1 MDKWIQDFKYG
12 LRRLTRAPGFT
23 TVAVLSL
30 ALGIGANTAIFTVI
44 NAVFLHPLAIEEP
57 SRVVELFTKD
67 TRTVQTGNFTL
78 TPSSI
83 QNFED
88 YRDQSTVF
96 SGLAA
101 YFGTGLQWTHD
112 GETVG
117 VPGMMTTANYF
128 DVLGVKPVLGRTFT
142 PDEDLKSASTVAVV
156 SHSLWKTRFNSDP
169 ALVGRTLTLN
179 GLPFTVIGIAPEGFK
194 GTFSLAGPDRIWIPL
209 GMRDQI
215 LNGQIKELMTSR
227 RFRWLN
233 IVGRLKPGVDIAQA
247 QAAATTIAMALEKT
261 YPDANRGR
269 TMVLAKETD
278 AALGINQRA
287 QFVMAGGLLMVVVG
301 FVLLIACVNLANLL
315 LAQAAR
321 REREISIRAT
331 MGASRGR
338 LIRQLLIESVTL
350 SMIGGAMGLVVAFWS
365 RNALWSFRP
374 PFLGN
379 ASIDLSFDPRVLAFT
394 LVISLLTGLAF
405 GAVPAIRVS
414 QAQLAEVL
422 KAAGRSGASGVGQ
435 NRVRSLLVAAEV
447 ALATIALIGSGLFLR
462 SMQAAQEMELGFDSK
477 HVGFIGLNPGG
488 QKYEKAQGRHFYQDA
503 IAKARALADVEG
515 ASVASVVPVAGGN
528 GVGLTT
534 FPEGQGEGS
543 SFKGALIAYNDISP
557 GYFDTL
563 RIPLVKGRDFNDF
576 DNEQGGLVAII
587 NQTAARQLFS
597 TDDAVAKRFTVVG
610 HPETLYEVVGIAKDS
625 VINNVGEDPT
635 PMIYRPLQQEY
646 APAAALV
653 VRTKGD
659 PAARLAAV
667 RDQVQTL
674 DKNMPIRNTGT
685 IQEQIVQGLWASRM
699 GAALLS
705 IFGGLALIL
714 AVIGIYGVMSYSV
727 AQRTQEIGI
736 RMALGAQAGDVRR
749 FVLWQGMVP
758 ALLGAGAGVLAAV
771 ALAQSIANLLYGIR
785 PHDPLT
791 VGVVSGLLIA
801 VALVACYVPARSA
814 TRVDPLVALRYE

>member
-1 MDKWIQDFKYG
+1 MDKWLQDFRYG
-12 LRRLTRAPGFT
+12 LRRLMKAPAFT

-57 SRVVELFTKD
+57 ARVVEFFTRD
-67 TRTVQTGNFTL
+67 TRTVQTGNFNL

-88 YRDQSTVF
+88 YRDQSTSF

-101 YFGTGLQWTHD
+101 YFGTGLQWTRD
-112 GETVG
+112 GETTG
-117 VPGMMTTANYF
+117 VSAFMTTANYF

-142 PDEDLKSASTVAVV
+142 PDEDIKSASPVAVV
-156 SHSLWKTRFNSDP
+156 SHSLWNTKFNRDP
-169 ALVGRTLTLN
+169 ALVGRAITLN

-194 GTFSLAGPDRIWIPL
+194 GTFSLAGLDRIWIPL
-209 GMRDQI
+209 GMKDQI
-215 LNGQIKELMTSR
+215 LNGQIKELITSR

-233 IVGRLKPGVDIAQA
+233 IVGRLKPEATLAQA
-247 QAAATTIAMALEKT
+247 QAAITTIAASLEQT

-269 TMVLAKETD
+269 TMELALETD
-278 AALGINQRA
+278 AALGINQRP
-287 QFVMAGGLLMVVVG
+287 QFVRAGGVLMVVVG
-301 FVLLIACVNLANLL
+301 LVLLIACVNLANLL

-331 MGASRGR
+331 LGASRGR

-350 SMIGGAMGLVVAFWS
+350 STVGGGFGLVVALWS
-365 RNALWSFRP
+365 RNALWAFRP

-379 ASIDLSFDPRVLAFT
+379 ASIDLSFDLRVLGFT
-394 LVISLLTGLAF
+394 LLISLLTGLAF
-405 GAVPAIRVS
+405 GAVPAIKVS
-414 QAQLAEVL
+414 QSRLSEVL
-422 KAAGRSGASGVGQ
+422 KAAGRAGASGVGH
-435 NRVRSLLVAAEV
+435 NRMRATLVAAEV
-447 ALATIALIGSGLFLR
+447 ALATVALIGSGLFLR

-477 HVGFIGLNPGG
+477 HVAFIALNPGG
-488 QKYEKAQGRHFYQDA
+488 QKYETAQGRQFYLDA
-503 IAKARALADVEG
+503 MAKARAMPGIDG
-515 ASVASVVPVAGGN
+515 AAVASIVPVVGGG
-528 GVGLTT
+528 GVLLTT

-543 SFKGALIAYNDISP
+543 SFKGALIAYNDVTP

-563 RIPLVKGRDFNDF
+563 RIPLVKGRDFTEF
-576 DNEQGGLVAII
+576 DNEQGAMVAII

-597 TDDAVAKRFTVVG
+597 TDDALSRRFTIVS
-610 HPETLYEVVGIAKDS
+610 HPETLYEVVAVAKDS

-635 PMIYRPLQQEY
+635 PMIYRPMQQEY

-653 VRTKGD
+653 VRTRTEPGT
-659 PAARLAAV
+659 RLAAI
-667 RDQVQTL
+667 RDQVRTL

-705 IFGGLALIL
+705 IFGGLALVL
-714 AVIGIYGVMSYSV
+714 AIIGIYGVMSYSV
-727 AQRTQEIGI
+727 SQRTQEIGI

-758 ALLGAGAGVLAAV
+758 ALIGALTGVGAAI
-771 ALAQSIANLLYGIR
+771 ALAQPVANLLYGVR

-791 VGVVSGLLIA
+791 VGFVSAILTA
-801 VALVACYVPARSA
+801 VALVACYVPARAA

>member
-1 MDKWIQDFKYG
+1 MDKWTQDFKYG
-12 LRRLTRAPGFT
+12 LRRLMKTPGFT

-57 SRVVELFTKD
+57 ARVVELFTRD
-67 TRTVQTGNFTL
+67 NRTVQTGNLTL

-112 GETVG
+112 GETSG

-142 PDEDLKSASTVAVV
+142 PDEDIRSAATVAVV

-169 ALVGRTLTLN
+169 GLVGRVLTLN
-179 GLPFTVIGIAPEGFK
+179 GLPFTVVGIAPEGFK

-233 IVGRLKPGVDIAQA
+233 IVGRLKPGVDLPEA
-247 QAAATTIAMALEKT
+247 QAATATIAAALEKT

-269 TMVLAKETD
+269 TMELARETD

-287 QFVMAGGLLMVVVG
+287 QFVQAGSVLMVVVG

-315 LAQAAR
+315 LAQAAG

-338 LIRQLLIESVTL
+338 LVRQLLIESVTL
-350 SMIGGAMGLVVAFWS
+350 SMIGGAVGLIVAFWS

-379 ASIDLSFDPRVLAFT
+379 ASIDLSFDPRVLGFT

-405 GAVPAIRVS
+405 GAVPALKVS
-414 QAQLAEVL
+414 QSRLSEVL
-422 KAAGRSGASGVGQ
+422 KASGRSGTSGVGHH
-435 NRVRSLLVAAEV
+435 RVRSLLVTAEV
-447 ALATIALIGSGLFLR
+447 ALATVALIGSGLFLR

-477 HVGFIGLNPGG
+477 HTGFIFLNPGG
-488 QKYEKAQGRHFYQDA
+488 QKYGKPQGQQFYLDA
-503 IAKARALADVEG
+503 IAKARALPDVEA
-515 ASVASVVPVAGGN
+515 ASVASLVPLAGGG
-528 GVGLTT
+528 GVLLTT

-543 SFKGALIAYNDISP
+543 SFKGALIAYNDIAP
-557 GYFDTL
+557 GYFDAL
-563 RIPLVKGRDFNDF
+563 RIPLVKGRDFSDF
-576 DNEQGGLVAII
+576 DNEQGTLVAVI
-587 NQTAARQLFS
+587 NQAAARQLFA
-597 TDDAVAKRFTVVG
+597 TDDAVSKRFTVVG
-610 HPETLYEVVGIAKDS
+610 QPETLYEVVGIAKDS
-625 VINNVGEDPT
+625 VVNNVGEDPT
-635 PMIYRPLQQEY
+635 PMIYRPMQQEY

-659 PAARLAAV
+659 PAARLASL

-685 IQEQIVQGLWASRM
+685 IQDQIVQGLWASRM

-705 IFGGLALIL
+705 IFGGLALVL

-727 AQRTQEIGI
+727 AQRTQEIGL

-749 FVLWQGMVP
+749 FVLLQGMVP
-758 ALLGAGAGVLAAV
+758 ALVGAGTGVILAIG
-771 ALAQSIANLLYGIR
+771 LARPIASLLYGIR
-785 PHDPLT
+785 PHDPMTL
-791 VGVVSGLLIA
+791 GFVSGTLMV
-801 VALVACYVPARSA
+801 VALVACYVPARAA

>member
-1 MDKWIQDFKYG
+1 
-12 LRRLTRAPGFT
+12 
-23 TVAVLSL
+23 
-30 ALGIGANTAIFTVI
+30 
-44 NAVFLHPLAIEEP
+44 
-57 SRVVELFTKD
+57 
-67 TRTVQTGNFTL
+67 
-78 TPSSI
+78 
-83 QNFED
+83 
-88 YRDQSTVF
+88 
-96 SGLAA
+96 
-101 YFGTGLQWTHD
+101 
-112 GETVG
+112 
-117 VPGMMTTANYF
+117 
-128 DVLGVKPVLGRTFT
+128 
-142 PDEDLKSASTVAVV
+142 
-156 SHSLWKTRFNSDP
+156 
-169 ALVGRTLTLN
+169 
-179 GLPFTVIGIAPEGFK
+179 
-194 GTFSLAGPDRIWIPL
+194 
-209 GMRDQI
+209 
-215 LNGQIKELMTSR
+215 
-227 RFRWLN
+227 
-233 IVGRLKPGVDIAQA
+233 VGRLKPGVDIAQA
-247 QAAATTIAMALEKT
+247 QAATATIATALEKT

-269 TMVLAKETD
+269 TMELAKETD

-287 QFVMAGGLLMVVVG
+287 QFVQAGGVLMVVVG

-350 SMIGGAMGLVVAFWS
+350 SMIGGAAGLVVAFWS

-374 PFLGN
+374 PFLDN
-379 ASIDLSFDPRVLAFT
+379 ASIDLSFDPRVLGFT
-394 LVISLLTGLAF
+394 LLISLLTGLAF
-405 GAVPAIRVS
+405 GAVPAIKVS

-462 SMQAAQEMELGFDSK
+462 SMQAAQEMELGFDAK

-488 QKYEKAQGRHFYQDA
+488 QKYEKPRGEQLYQDA
-503 IAKARALADVEG
+503 IAKARGLPEVEG
-515 ASVASVVPVAGGN
+515 AAVASVVPVAGGN
-528 GVGLTT
+528 GVALTT

-543 SFKGALIAYNDISP
+543 SFKGALIAYNDITP
-557 GYFDTL
+557 GYFDAL
-563 RIPLVKGRDFNDF
+563 KIPLVKGRDFSEF
-576 DNEQGGLVAII
+576 DSEQGTLVAII
-587 NQTAARQLFS
+587 NQAAARQLFAS
-597 TDDAVAKRFTVVG
+597 DDAVRKRFTIVS
-610 HPETLYEVVGIAKDS
+610 HPETLYEVVGVAKDS
-625 VINNVGEDPT
+625 VVNNVGEDPT
-635 PMIYRPLQQEY
+635 PMIYRPMQQEY
-646 APAAALV
+646 APTVALV

-659 PAARLAAV
+659 PAARLASL

-674 DKNMPIRNTGT
+674 DKSMPIRNTGT

-705 IFGGLALIL
+705 IFGGLALVL

-727 AQRTQEIGI
+727 SQRTQEIGI

-771 ALAQSIANLLYGIR
+771 ALAQTIANLLYGIR

-791 VGVVSGLLIA
+791 VGLVSGVLIA
-801 VALVACYVPARSA
+801 VALAACYVPARSA

>member
-1 MDKWIQDFKYG
+1 MDKVLQDFKYG
-12 LRRLTRAPGFT
+12 LRRLIKAPGFT

-57 SRVVELFTKD
+57 SRVVELFTQD
-67 TRTVQTGNFTL
+67 HRTAQTGNNAL

-96 SGLAA
+96 SGLTA
-101 YFGTGLQWTHD
+101 YFNTGLQWTQNS
-112 GETVG
+112 ETIG
-117 VPGMMTTANYF
+117 LPGMMTTANYF
-128 DVLGVKPVLGRTFT
+128 DVLGVKPVLGRTFNA
-142 PDEDLKSASTVAVV
+142 DEDLKAAATVAVV
-156 SHSLWKTRFNSDP
+156 SHSLWQTRFNSDP

-194 GTFSLAGPDRIWIPL
+194 GTFSLAGADRVWIPL
-209 GMRDQI
+209 GMKDQF
-215 LNGQIKELMTSR
+215 LTGQIKELITSR

-233 IVGRLKPGVDIAQA
+233 IAGRLKPGVTLAQA
-247 QAAATTIAMALEKT
+247 QAATATIAKALETT

-269 TMVLAKETD
+269 TMELALETD

-287 QFVMAGGLLMVVVG
+287 QFVRAGSVLMVVVG
-301 FVLLIACVNLANLL
+301 LVLLIACVNLANLL

-321 REREISIRAT
+321 REREINIRAT

-350 SMIGGAMGLVVAFWS
+350 SMVGGACGLLVAFWF

-379 ASIDLSFDPRVLAFT
+379 ASIDLSFDLRVLGFT
-394 LVISLLTGLAF
+394 LLVALLTGLAF
-405 GAVPAIRVS
+405 GAVPAIKVS
-414 QAQLAEVL
+414 QTQLAEVL
-422 KAAGRSGASGVGQ
+422 KAAGRAGGSGVGH
-435 NRVRSLLVAAEV
+435 NRVRSILVAAEV
-447 ALATIALIGSGLFLR
+447 ALATVALIGSGLFLR

-477 HVGFIGLNPGG
+477 HMGFIGLNPGG
-488 QKYEKAQGRHFYQDA
+488 QKYEKPQGQQFYLDA
-503 IAKARALADVEG
+503 IAKARALPQVES
-515 ASVASVVPVAGGN
+515 AAVAVLIPMVGGN
-528 GVGLTT
+528 GVLLTT

-543 SFKGALIAYNDISP
+543 SFKGALIAYNDITP
-557 GYFDTL
+557 GYFETL
-563 RIPLVKGRDFNDF
+563 RIPLVKGRDFTGF
-576 DNEQGGLVAII
+576 DTEQTTMVAIL
-587 NQTAARQLFS
+587 NQAAARQLFS
-597 TDDAVAKRFTVVG
+597 TDDAVGKRFTIVS
-610 HPETLYEVVGIAKDS
+610 HPETRYEIVAVAKDS
-625 VINNVGEDPT
+625 VVNQVGEDPT
-635 PMIYRPLQQEY
+635 PMIYRPMQQEY
-646 APAAALV
+646 APQAGMI
-653 VRTKGD
+653 VRTKGE
-659 PAARLAAV
+659 PGPLLATV

-685 IQEQIVQGLWASRM
+685 VQEQIVQGLWASRM

-705 IFGGLALIL
+705 IFGGLALVL
-714 AVIGIYGVMSYSV
+714 AMIGIYGVMSYSV

-758 ALLGAGAGVLAAV
+758 ALLGAGAGVVAAV
-771 ALAQSIANLLYGIR
+771 ALGQPIANLLYGIR
-785 PHDPLT
+785 PYDPLT
-791 VGVVSGLLIA
+791 VGFVSIVLIA

>member
-1 MDKWIQDFKYG
+1 MDKVLQDFKYG
-12 LRRLTRAPGFT
+12 LRRLIKAPGFT

-57 SRVVELFTKD
+57 SRVVELFTQD
-67 TRTVQTGNFTL
+67 HRTAQAGNFAL

-96 SGLAA
+96 SGLTA
-101 YFGTGLQWTHD
+101 YFNTGLQWTQNS
-112 GETVG
+112 ETVG
-117 VPGMMTTANYF
+117 LPGMMTTANYF
-128 DVLGVKPVLGRTFT
+128 DVLGVKPILGRTFNA
-142 PDEDLKSASTVAVV
+142 DEDLKAAATVAVV
-156 SHSLWKTRFNSDP
+156 SHSLWQTKFNSDP

-194 GTFSLAGPDRIWIPL
+194 GTFSLAGADRVWIPL
-209 GMRDQI
+209 GMKDQF
-215 LNGQIKELMTSR
+215 LTGQIKELITSR

-233 IVGRLKPGVDIAQA
+233 IAGRLKPGATLAQA
-247 QAAATTIAMALEKT
+247 QAATATIAKALETT

-269 TMVLAKETD
+269 TMELALETD

-287 QFVMAGGLLMVVVG
+287 QFVRAGSVLMVVVG
-301 FVLLIACVNLANLL
+301 LVLLIACVNLANLL

-321 REREISIRAT
+321 REREINIRAT

-350 SMIGGAMGLVVAFWS
+350 SMVGGACGLLVAFWF

-379 ASIDLSFDPRVLAFT
+379 ASIDLSFDLRVLGFT
-394 LVISLLTGLAF
+394 LLVALLTGLAF
-405 GAVPAIRVS
+405 GAVPAIKVS
-414 QAQLAEVL
+414 QTQLAEVL
-422 KAAGRSGASGVGQ
+422 KAAGRAGGSGVGH
-435 NRVRSLLVAAEV
+435 NRVRSILVAAEV
-447 ALATIALIGSGLFLR
+447 ALATVALIGSGLFLR

-477 HVGFIGLNPGG
+477 HMGFIGLNPGG
-488 QKYEKAQGRHFYQDA
+488 QKYEKPQGQQFYLDA
-503 IAKARALADVEG
+503 IAKARALPQVES
-515 ASVASVVPVAGGN
+515 AAVAVLIPMVGGN
-528 GVGLTT
+528 GVLLTT

-543 SFKGALIAYNDISP
+543 SFKGALIAYNDITP
-557 GYFDTL
+557 GYFETL
-563 RIPLVKGRDFNDF
+563 RIPLVKGRDFTGF
-576 DNEQGGLVAII
+576 DTEQTAMVAIL
-587 NQTAARQLFS
+587 NQAAARQLFS
-597 TDDAVAKRFTVVG
+597 TDEAVGKRFTIVS
-610 HPETLYEVVGIAKDS
+610 HPETRYEIVAVAKDS
-625 VINNVGEDPT
+625 VVNQVGEDPT
-635 PMIYRPLQQEY
+635 PMIYRPMQQEY
-646 APAAALV
+646 APQAGLI
-653 VRTKGD
+653 VRTKGE
-659 PAARLAAV
+659 PGPLLATV

-705 IFGGLALIL
+705 IFGGLALVL
-714 AVIGIYGVMSYSV
+714 AMIGIYGVMSYSV

-758 ALLGAGAGVLAAV
+758 ALLGAGAGVMAAV
-771 ALAQSIANLLYGIR
+771 ALGQPIADLLYGIR
-785 PHDPLT
+785 PYDPLT
-791 VGVVSGLLIA
+791 VGFVSIVLVA

>member
-1 MDKWIQDFKYG
+1 MDKWLQDFRYA
-12 LRRLTRAPGFT
+12 LRRLAKAPAFT

-57 SRVVELFTKD
+57 SRVVELFTRD
-67 TRTVQTGNFTL
+67 NRTVQTGNFTL

-88 YRDQSTVF
+88 YRDQSTSF

-101 YFGTGLQWTHD
+101 YFNTGLQWTHD
-112 GETVG
+112 GETTGIGAV
-117 VPGMMTTANYF
+117 MATANYF
-128 DVLGVKPVLGRTFT
+128 DVLGVKPVLGRAFT
-142 PDEDLKSASTVAVV
+142 QDEDIKSASPVAVV
-156 SHSLWKTRFNSDP
+156 SHSLWQTKFNRDP
-169 ALVGRTLTLN
+169 GLVGRTLTLN
-179 GLPFTVIGIAPEGFK
+179 GLPFTVIGVAPEGFK
-194 GTFSLAGPDRIWIPL
+194 GTFSLAGADRIWIPL
-209 GMRDQI
+209 GMKDQI
-215 LNGQIKELMTSR
+215 LNGQIKELITSR

-233 IVGRLKPGVDIAQA
+233 IAGRLKPGVTLAQA
-247 QAAATTIAMALEKT
+247 QAATSTIALSLEKT

-269 TMVLAKETD
+269 TMELALETQ
-278 AALGINQRA
+278 AALGINQRP
-287 QFVMAGGLLMVVVG
+287 QFVRAGTVLMVVVG
-301 FVLLIACVNLANLL
+301 LVLLIACVNLANLL

-350 SMIGGAMGLVVAFWS
+350 SMVGGAVGLVVAFWS

-379 ASIDLSFDPRVLAFT
+379 ASIDLSFDPRVLGFT
-394 LVISLLTGLAF
+394 LLISLLTGLIF

-414 QAQLAEVL
+414 QTQLSEVL
-422 KAAGRSGASGVGQ
+422 KAAGRSGASGVGH
-435 NRVRSLLVAAEV
+435 NRMRAALVAAEV
-447 ALATIALIGSGLFLR
+447 ALATVALIGSGLFLR
-462 SMQAAQEMELGFDSK
+462 SMQAAQDMELGFDSK
-477 HVGFIGLNPGG
+477 HVGFVFLNPGG
-488 QKYEKAQGRHFYQDA
+488 QKYETAQGRQFYQDA
-503 IAKARALADVEG
+503 LEKARAVPDVEA
-515 ASVASVVPVAGGN
+515 ASVASIVPVVGGG
-528 GVGLTT
+528 GVLLTT

-543 SFKGALIAYNDISP
+543 SFKGALIAYNDITP
-557 GYFDTL
+557 GYFDSL
-563 RIPLVKGRDFNDF
+563 RIPLASGRDFTDF
-576 DNEQGGLVAII
+576 DNERGTLVAIV
-587 NQTAARQLFS
+587 NQAAARQLFGAE
-597 TDDAVAKRFTVVG
+597 DAVSKRFTIVS
-610 HPETLYEVVGIAKDS
+610 HPETLYEVVAVAKDS

-635 PMIYRPLQQEY
+635 PMIYRPMGQEY
-646 APAAALV
+646 APGAALI
-653 VRTKGD
+653 VRTKGE
-659 PAARLAAV
+659 PGARLAAV

-705 IFGGLALIL
+705 IFGGLALVL

-727 AQRTQEIGI
+727 SQRTQEIGI

-758 ALLGAGAGVLAAV
+758 ALIGAVTGVAAAV
-771 ALAQSIANLLYGIR
+771 ALGQPIANLLYGVR

-791 VGVVSGLLIA
+791 VGVVSAVLGA
-801 VALVACYVPARSA
+801 VALAACYVPARAA

>member
-1 MDKWIQDFKYG
+1 MDKWTQDFKYG
-12 LRRLTRAPGFT
+12 LRRLVKTPGFT

-57 SRVVELFTKD
+57 TRVVELFTRD
-67 TRTVQTGNFTL
+67 NRTVQTGNFTL

-101 YFGTGLQWTHD
+101 YFPTGLQWTHE
-112 GETVG
+112 GETSG

-128 DVLGVKPVLGRTFT
+128 DVLGVKPILGRTFR
-142 PDEDLKSASTVAVV
+142 PDEDIRSAATVAVV

-169 ALVGRTLTLN
+169 GLLGRVLTLN
-179 GLPFTVIGIAPEGFK
+179 GLPFTVVGIAPEGFK
-194 GTFSLAGPDRIWIPL
+194 GTFTLAGPDRIWIPL

-233 IVGRLKPGVDIAQA
+233 IAGRLKPGIDLAQA
-247 QAAATTIAMALEKT
+247 QAATATIAAALEKT

-269 TMVLAKETD
+269 TMELARETD

-287 QFVMAGGLLMVVVG
+287 QFVQAGSVLMVVVG

-315 LAQAAR
+315 LAQAAG

-350 SMIGGAMGLVVAFWS
+350 SMLGGAVGLVVAFWS

-374 PFLGN
+374 PFLAN
-379 ASIDLSFDPRVLAFT
+379 ASIDLSFDPRVLGFT
-394 LVISLLTGLAF
+394 LLISLLTGLAF
-405 GAVPAIRVS
+405 GAVPALKVS
-414 QAQLAEVL
+414 QSRLSEVL
-422 KAAGRSGASGVGQ
+422 KASGRSGTSGVGHH
-435 NRVRSLLVAAEV
+435 RVRSLLVTAEV
-447 ALATIALIGSGLFLR
+447 ALATVALIGSGLFLR
-462 SMQAAQEMELGFDSK
+462 SMQAAQDMELGFDSK
-477 HVGFIGLNPGG
+477 HAGFIFLNPGG
-488 QKYEKAQGRHFYQDA
+488 QKYGKPQGQQFYLDA
-503 IAKARALADVEG
+503 IAKARALPDVEG
-515 ASVASVVPVAGGN
+515 ASVASLVPLAGGG
-528 GVGLTT
+528 GVLLTT

-543 SFKGALIAYNDISP
+543 AFKGALIAYNDITP
-557 GYFDTL
+557 GYFDAL
-563 RIPLVKGRDFNDF
+563 RIPLVKGRDFSDF
-576 DNEQGGLVAII
+576 DNEQGALVAVI
-587 NQTAARQLFS
+587 NQAAARQLFA
-597 TDDAVAKRFTVVG
+597 TDDAVSKRFTVVG
-610 HPETLYEVVGIAKDS
+610 SPETLYEVVGIAKDS
-625 VINNVGEDPT
+625 VVSNVGENPT
-635 PMIYRPLQQEY
+635 PMIYRPMQQEY

-659 PAARLAAV
+659 PAARLASL

-674 DKNMPIRNTGT
+674 DKNMPIRNSGT

-705 IFGGLALIL
+705 IFGGLALVL

-727 AQRTQEIGI
+727 TQRTQEIGL
-736 RMALGAQAGDVRR
+736 RMALGAQAADVRR
-749 FVLWQGMVP
+749 FVLRQGMVP
-758 ALLGAGAGVLAAV
+758 ALIGAGTGVLLAI
-771 ALAQSIANLLYGIR
+771 ALARPIASLLYGIR

-791 VGVVSGLLIA
+791 VGLVSVVLIA
-801 VALVACYVPARSA
+801 VALVACYIPARGA

>member
-1 MDKWIQDFKYG
+1 MDKVLQDFKYG
-12 LRRLTRAPGFT
+12 LRRLIKAPGFT

-57 SRVVELFTKD
+57 SRVVELFTQD
-67 TRTVQTGNFTL
+67 HRTAQAGNFAL

-96 SGLAA
+96 SGLTA
-101 YFGTGLQWTHD
+101 YFNTGLQWTQNS
-112 GETVG
+112 ETVG
-117 VPGMMTTANYF
+117 LPGIMTTANYF
-128 DVLGVKPVLGRTFT
+128 DVLGVKPVLGRTFNA
-142 PDEDLKSASTVAVV
+142 DEDLKAAATVAVV
-156 SHSLWKTRFNSDP
+156 SHSLWQTRFNSDP

-194 GTFSLAGPDRIWIPL
+194 GTFSLAGADRVWIPL
-209 GMRDQI
+209 GMKDQF
-215 LNGQIKELMTSR
+215 LTGQIKELITSR

-233 IVGRLKPGVDIAQA
+233 IAGRLKPGVTLAQA
-247 QAAATTIAMALEKT
+247 QAATATIAKALETT

-269 TMVLAKETD
+269 TMELALETD

-287 QFVMAGGLLMVVVG
+287 QFVRAGSVLMVVVG
-301 FVLLIACVNLANLL
+301 LVLLIACVNLANLL

-321 REREISIRAT
+321 REREINIRAT

-350 SMIGGAMGLVVAFWS
+350 SMVGGACGLLVAFWF

-379 ASIDLSFDPRVLAFT
+379 ASIDLSFDLRVLGFT
-394 LVISLLTGLAF
+394 LLVALLTGLAF
-405 GAVPAIRVS
+405 GAVPAIKVS
-414 QAQLAEVL
+414 QTQLAEVL
-422 KAAGRSGASGVGQ
+422 KAAGRAGGSGVGH
-435 NRVRSLLVAAEV
+435 NRVRSILVAAEV
-447 ALATIALIGSGLFLR
+447 ALATVALIGSGLFLR

-477 HVGFIGLNPGG
+477 HMGFIGLNPGG
-488 QKYEKAQGRHFYQDA
+488 QKYEKPQGQQFYLDA
-503 IAKARALADVEG
+503 IAKARALPQVES
-515 ASVASVVPVAGGN
+515 AAVAVLIPMVGGN
-528 GVGLTT
+528 GVLLTT

-543 SFKGALIAYNDISP
+543 SFKGALIAYNDITP
-557 GYFDTL
+557 GYFETL
-563 RIPLVKGRDFNDF
+563 RIPLVKGRDFTGF
-576 DNEQGGLVAII
+576 DTEQTTMVAIL
-587 NQTAARQLFS
+587 NQAAARQLFS
-597 TDDAVAKRFTVVG
+597 TDDAVGKRFTIVS
-610 HPETLYEVVGIAKDS
+610 HPETRYEIVAVAKDS
-625 VINNVGEDPT
+625 VVNQVGEDPT
-635 PMIYRPLQQEY
+635 PMIYRPMQQEY
-646 APAAALV
+646 APQAGLI
-653 VRTKGD
+653 VRTKGE
-659 PAARLAAV
+659 PGPLLATV

-685 IQEQIVQGLWASRM
+685 VQEQIVQGLWASRM

-705 IFGGLALIL
+705 IFGGLALVL
-714 AVIGIYGVMSYSV
+714 AMIGIYGVMSYSV

-758 ALLGAGAGVLAAV
+758 ALLGAGAGVVAAV
-771 ALAQSIANLLYGIR
+771 ALGQPIANLLYGIR
-785 PHDPLT
+785 PYDPLT
-791 VGVVSGLLIA
+791 VGFVSIVLVA